1 MYDVI
6 ILGAGP
12 AGLTAGIYAAR
23 GGLNAVIVESSAVG
37 GQASLTAEIE
47 NYPGF
52 ESVNGF
58 ELVSIMQAQ
67 CDRLGVAFVF
77 DNPVNVSLEGD
88 VKRVTTAA
96 SGTLEA
102 RTVIIAT
109 GALPRT
115 LGLPNESALMGGGVS
130 YCATCDGAF
139 FRGKPVAVV
148 GGGNTAVEDAL
159 YLLKFASDVWL
170 IHRRDA
176 LRADAILADRV
187 KSSGVKIVWDS
198 VVTELVGENKLRA
211 LKALKAMGMAGGG
224 VLLALNVASVFYTYN
239 FSLGVMGAFL
249 IYGALFGTGEASYLH
264 VASRSPLNKDYA
276 QGVEKRT
283 VLVAEQTPLL
293 KLLAQV
299 KRDAL
304 TEFVVTDKN
313 GLPRAGVSEEK
324 LQQLCT
330 DNALITPI
338 SRALGLQDG
347 GGKKN
352 KHS

>member
-211 LKALKAMGMAGGG
+211 LTLK
-224 VLLALNVASVFYTYN
+224 NVK
-239 FSLGVMGAFL
+239 
-249 IYGALFGTGEASYLH
+249 TGELSSLAVNGVFIAVGQTPSTAGLT
-264 VASRSPLNKDYA
+264 
-276 QGVEKRT
+276 GVELDGGYIVTDEEMRT
-283 VLVAEQTPLL
+283 
-293 KLLAQV
+293 
-299 KRDAL
+299 AL
-304 TEFVVTDKN
+304 PGVFAAGDVRKKSLRQVVT
-313 GLPRAGVSEEK
+313 A
-324 LQQLCT
+324 T
-330 DNALITPI
+330 A
-338 SRALGLQDG
+338 DG
-347 GGKKN
+347 AIAAESAIKYLN
-352 KHS
+352 TTR

>member
-23 GGLNAVIVESSAVG
+23 GGLNTVIVESSAVG

-67 CDRLGVAFVF
+67 CDRLGVTFVF
-77 DNPVNVSLEGD
+77 DSPVNVSLEGE

-211 LKALKAMGMAGGG
+211 LTLK
-224 VLLALNVASVFYTYN
+224 NVK
-239 FSLGVMGAFL
+239 
-249 IYGALFGTGEASYLH
+249 TGELSSLAVNGVFIAVGQTPSTAGLT
-264 VASRSPLNKDYA
+264 
-276 QGVEKRT
+276 GVELDGGYIVTDEEMRT
-283 VLVAEQTPLL
+283 
-293 KLLAQV
+293 
-299 KRDAL
+299 AL
-304 TEFVVTDKN
+304 PGVFAAGDVRKKSLRQVVT
-313 GLPRAGVSEEK
+313 A
-324 LQQLCT
+324 T
-330 DNALITPI
+330 A
-338 SRALGLQDG
+338 DG
-347 GGKKN
+347 AIAAESAIKYLN
-352 KHS
+352 TTR